1 MSEIIPAFRKP
12 SSWFGFF
19 GPAGLPEPIVTR
31 LNSEI
36 GKALA
41 EPELAKNFEANGY
54 APIGGT
60 PQQFADLLKDGIE
73 RYGAIIK
80 AAGIQPE

>member
-1 MSEIIPAFRKP
+1 MA
-12 SSWFGFF
+12 
-19 GPAGLPEPIVTR
+19 
-31 LNSEI
+31 
-36 GKALA
+36 KAVS
-41 EPELAKNFEANGY
+41 EPEVVQHFDANGY

-60 PQQFADLLKDGIE
+60 PQQFADLMKDGIE

>member
-1 MSEIIPAFRKP
+1 M
-12 SSWFGFF
+12 
-19 GPAGLPEPIVTR
+19 
-31 LNSEI
+31 N
-36 GKALA
+36 KALK
-41 EPELAKNFEANGY
+41 EPDVVQSFDTNGY

-60 PQQFADLLKDGIE
+60 PKQFADLIKDGLD